1 MAQHED
7 QTECHREEHGQ
18 LEEEPFG
25 EPAEIAG
32 ADCSLALSSAEEIIS
47 CHVFS
52 PVLRFGQE
60 EYRTL
65 RTELESTEFQP
76 VSQP

>member
-52 PVLRFGQE
+52 PVLRFNVKKSIEPQKLN
-60 EYRTL
+60 T
-65 RTELESTEFQP
+65 T
-76 VSQP
+76 VI